1 LKAGA
6 VSAFQVAQARDA
18 LNQVQLAIGG
28 AERQA
33 AEAQVNLAEAVG
45 IPEQLDCGRARM
57 CVCVNGRLVRFAQR
71 SGYRADTFVISG
83 DFLAEMAAGNGDLS
97 KISRIDTFLIFARMR
112 SQNWRNLP
120 VLDGSRPSKKKL
132 ACEIVL

>member
-6 VSAFQVAQARDA
+6 VSAFQVAQARNA

-45 IPEQLDCGRARM
+45 IPSSSIAGARACA
-57 CVCVNGRLVRFAQR
+57 CVCVCV
-71 SGYRADTFVISG
+71 
-83 DFLAEMAAGNGDLS
+83 
-97 KISRIDTFLIFARMR
+97 
-112 SQNWRNLP
+112 
-120 VLDGSRPSKKKL
+120 
-132 ACEIVL
+132 